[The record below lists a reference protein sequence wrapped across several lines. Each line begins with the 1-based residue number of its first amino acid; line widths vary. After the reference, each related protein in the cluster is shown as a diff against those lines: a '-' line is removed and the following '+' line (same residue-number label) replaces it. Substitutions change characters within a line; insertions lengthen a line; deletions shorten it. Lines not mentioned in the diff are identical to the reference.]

1 LPVGA
6 ENMLG
11 DMSNNKEL
19 PETLTACRLNNIGR
33 DQINAFA
40 DMSGDYNPL
49 HMDIDAA
56 QRSGM
61 NTIIAHGSIALNLLW
76 ESIERSFKARSDPE
90 MRLDVRFRAP
100 VHLDD
105 SIETGGSRIENT
117 DDYNVWVSNQDGE
130 RVIEGTLTTSTRTQ

>member
-1 LPVGA
+1 MPVGA

-11 DMSNNKEL
+11 DMSNNEEL
-19 PETLTACRLNNIGR
+19 PKDLAACRLHVGR
-33 DQINAFA
+33 EQINTFA

-49 HMDIDAA
+49 HIDIDAA

-76 ESIERSFKARSDPE
+76 ESIERSFKPRSDPE
-90 MRLDVRFRAP
+90 MQLDVRFRAP

-105 SIETGGSRIENT
+105 SIEAGGSRQDNT
-117 DDYNVWVSNQDGE
+117 GDYNVWVANQDGE
-130 RVIEGTLTTSTRTQ
+130 RVVEGILKISPRT